1 MLNYKQTITN
11 IPNYNDGFFQLYKIN
26 QSDNQFPEEYL
37 TNLDIEIW
45 FESISITDKLKYDLS
60 QRNQNIYIKIRIAQ
74 VKEIGSLNVVKI
86 GDTFYKVYNAYHF
99 TNKDGYPQSDLT
111 LEEYPNP
118 KVVDNNDEQK

>member
-1 MLNYKQTITN
+1 MLNYKQSITN

-26 QSDNQFPEEYL
+26 QSNNQFPEEYL

-45 FESISITDKLKYDLS
+45 FETISISDKLKYDLK
-60 QRNQNIYIKIRIAQ
+60 QRYQNEYIKIRIEQ

-86 GDTFYKVYNAYHF
+86 GDIFYRVYNAYHF
-99 TNKDGYPQSDLT
+99 TNKDGYLQTDLT

-118 KVVDNNDEQK
+118 KVVEKKC

>member
-11 IPNYNDGFFQLYKIN
+11 IPNYDDGFFQLYKIN

-37 TNLDIEIW
+37 TNLNIEIW

-74 VKEIGSLNVVKI
+74 VKEIGSLNAVKI

>member
-1 MLNYKQTITN
+1 MLNYKQNITN
-11 IPNYNDGFFQLYKIN
+11 IPNYLDGFFQLYKIN

-37 TNLDIEIW
+37 TNLNIEIW

-86 GDTFYKVYNAYHF
+86 GETFYKVYNAYHF

-118 KVVDNNDEQK
+118 KVVDNDDEQK

>member
-37 TNLDIEIW
+37 TNLNIEIW

>member
-1 MLNYKQTITN
+1 MLNYKQNITN
-11 IPNYNDGFFQLYKIN
+11 IPNYLDGFFQLYKIN

-37 TNLDIEIW
+37 TNLNIEIW

>member
-1 MLNYKQTITN
+1 MLNYKQNITN
-11 IPNYNDGFFQLYKIN
+11 IPNYLDGFFQLYKIN

-37 TNLDIEIW
+37 TNLNIEIW

-74 VKEIGSLNVVKI
+74 VKGIGSLNVVKI